1 MYFKMIPPC
10 FNAKELFKERIFLY
24 PLSGQIMNKIIK
36 SIRERI
42 TQFEDQ
48 YREQL
53 EKKMTEL
60 QILMK
65 RTQELDSSS
74 SRSWMGYQAN
84 YYFQDF
90 SSPPSKFVFNI
101 EWESYQIPPY
111 WVEVSYEQ
119 IVDIIEGNSPKY
131 SLEKIQESIKPIL
144 KDIKE
149 IQRYLIT
156 ELIVLQTDQKYQKE
170 LEEVERLTEHR
181 WGTNFDDL
189 ISVQKPKTI
198 VTSNFTAMQHGLK
211 IPPHKKYETQVI
223 VELSIIQSI
232 QEFIIKINTLIRK
245 IEIRSELSS
254 VDSVIEIDSLLK
266 LFSRFHLIAKQLRN
280 RHKNR
285 STLTIEDEYDVQ
297 DLLHALLK
305 IYFDDIRPEEWTPS
319 YCGGSSRMD
328 FLIKTEK
335 IVIEVKKTRT
345 NLEAKEIGE
354 QLLIDIAKYAQHPDC
369 KTLICFIYDPE
380 GRIGNPTGLE
390 TDLNYLSTEKLKIIT
405 LIAPKF

>member
-24 PLSGQIMNKIIK
+24 PLSGQIMNQIIK

-60 QILMK
+60 QILLK
-65 RTQELDSSS
+65 RAQELDSSS

-84 YYFQDF
+84 YYFQNF
-90 SSPPSKFVFNI
+90 STPPSKFTFDI
-101 EWESYQIPPY
+101 DWESYQIPNY
-111 WVEVSYEQ
+111 WIEVSYDQ
-119 IVDIIEGNSPKY
+119 IVEIIEGKTPSY
-131 SLEKIQESIKPIL
+131 CLDEIQDTIKPIL
-144 KDIKE
+144 KCIQE
-149 IQRYLIT
+149 IQRYLVT
-156 ELIVLQTDQKYQKE
+156 ELIVIQTD
-170 LEEVERLTEHR
+170 
-181 WGTNFDDL
+181 
-189 ISVQKPKTI
+189 
-198 VTSNFTAMQHGLK
+198 
-211 IPPHKKYETQVI
+211 KKYETQVI

-232 QEFIIKINTLIRK
+232 QEFIIEINTLIRK

-369 KTLICFIYDPE
+369 RTLICFIYDPE